1 MQDSINNLKTNVD
14 AINEDKTNNLKS
26 ENIRSGV
33 TILGISGTLEEG
45 IDTSDANATAED
57 IAINKMAYVNGEKVE
72 GSIQVIENGYSK
84 EIQLSET
91 NNIPASNKFELTGTN
106 KSNLILRNG
115 AKVRIPISYNSVATA
130 MKITSDKIK
139 SGESIFGVE
148 GNQSVVDTSD
158 ANATSDDIVQGKT
171 AYVNGQKVTGTVQ
184 EINSDLGVSEGE
196 YVTNDTIP
204 LVGVTE
210 TNIFAPIPDTVL
222 LRGDNKSQIIMVV
235 KNSDIA
241 TDAGLTP
248 DKLVE
253 GNKILGITGTA
264 KVGTDTSDANA
275 TAKDIVSGKTA
286 YVNGNKLLGTI
297 TQVNNGS
304 NLEVSTVSNLLFN
317 MVESDNNIIK
327 IGYNFN
333 DNYDKV
339 FRQGSRLFIK
349 IPYTELTT
357 PLAIYPNMIAK
368 GSKILGISGTYEG
381 SGVDTSDANA
391 TANDIIKGY
400 SAYVDGAKVE
410 GTAVETKNNG
420 FILFNEVSDDKSNS
434 YIKVTNSWPITHAIR
449 QGGSVSAKYSDI
461 ASAIGLTDDKIAN
474 GESVL
479 GLTGTAETLPENTY
493 TIDTSASYSSDSIN
507 VTSTELQLT
516 NIQDN
521 NELWKQGAKYTI
533 YAQLSDV
540 ASKLGITANKI
551 VQGNT
556 IAGVQGTASTI
567 LTEEFTKEQYAY
579 MNGKTVVEYPDSL
592 LLKSISMLDGSSITL
607 TEAKLLSVVLLGD
620 GITNE
625 STKLDTV
632 FTLAIKLNSSDLSKL
647 SNKTFMLKAVFTPAE
662 FDIGTI
668 NINETSDIQYITVN
682 TSIRLTSLLNEVDR
696 YKIVEVDS

>member
-14 AINEDKTNNLKS
+14 AINEDKTNNLKP

-57 IAINKMAYVNGEKVE
+57 IAINKTAYVNEEKVE

-158 ANATSDDIVQGKT
+158 ANVTSDDIISNKTAYVNGQKITGSMIEVISSSGKYLDLQDMYISFASKYLEVYGINNETTSIGIRPNGKTVVSVPFDDLSKKIGIKSDSIVEGKTILGVNGTAKIGTDTSDANATSDDIAQGKT
-171 AYVNGQKVTGTVQ
+171 AYVNGQKITGSLPKRSFAMDVTDPDSIHI
-184 EINSDLGVSEGE
+184 EENSIAIIGK
-196 YVTNDTIP
+196 DTITDEP
-204 LVGVTE
+204 YIYE
-210 TNIFAPIPDTVL
+210 PIDNNASVVVYDSVL
-222 LRGDNKSQIIMVV
+222 AQALN
-235 KNSDIA
+235 
-241 TDAGLTP
+241 LTQ
-248 DKLVE
+248 DKIVE
-253 GNKILGITGTA
+253 GNTILGIEGTA
-264 KVGTDTSDANA
+264 TQGVDTSDA
-275 TAKDIVSGKTA
+275 TAAADDIIRNKTA
-286 YVNGNKLLGTI
+286 YVNGEKVTGTI
-297 TQVNNGS
+297 LDSSGRLLDAAIQ
-304 NLEVSTVSNLLFN
+304 VSTKSLHHEQFDIEFSTSYAGGDRVIRDFDDIILGATNEQVANAINLTA
-317 MVESDNNIIK
+317 DK
-327 IGYNFN
+327 IATGN
-333 DNYDKV
+333 
-339 FRQGSRLFIK
+339 
-349 IPYTELTT
+349 T
-357 PLAIYPNMIAK
+357 
-368 GSKILGISGTYEG
+368 ILGI
-381 SGVDTSDANA
+381 V
-391 TANDIIKGY
+391 
-400 SAYVDGAKVE
+400 
-410 GTAVETKNNG
+410 
-420 FILFNEVSDDKSNS
+420 
-434 YIKVTNSWPITHAIR
+434 
-449 QGGSVSAKYSDI
+449 
-461 ASAIGLTDDKIAN
+461 
-474 GESVL
+474 
-479 GLTGTAETLPENTY
+479 GTAETLPENTY

-507 VTSTELQLT
+507 VTGTELQLT

>member
-57 IAINKMAYVNGEKVE
+57 IAINKTAYVNGEKVE

-106 KSNLILRNG
+106 KSSLILRNG

-171 AYVNGQKVTGTVQ
+171 AYVNGQKVTGSLPKRSFAMDVTDPDSIHI
-184 EINSDLGVSEGE
+184 EENSIAIIGK
-196 YVTNDTIP
+196 DTITDEP
-204 LVGVTE
+204 YIYE
-210 TNIFAPIPDTVL
+210 PI
-222 LRGDNKSQIIMVV
+222 
-235 KNSDIA
+235 
-241 TDAGLTP
+241 
-248 DKLVE
+248 
-253 GNKILGITGTA
+253 
-264 KVGTDTSDANA
+264 
-275 TAKDIVSGKTA
+275 
-286 YVNGNKLLGTI
+286 
-297 TQVNNGS
+297 
-304 NLEVSTVSNLLFN
+304 
-317 MVESDNNIIK
+317 DNNASVVV
-327 IGYNFN
+327 
-333 DNYDKV
+333 YDSV
-339 FRQGSRLFIK
+339 LAQALN
-349 IPYTELTT
+349 LT
-357 PLAIYPNMIAK
+357 
-368 GSKILGISGTYEG
+368 
-381 SGVDTSDANA
+381 
-391 TANDIIKGY
+391 
-400 SAYVDGAKVE
+400 
-410 GTAVETKNNG
+410 
-420 FILFNEVSDDKSNS
+420 
-434 YIKVTNSWPITHAIR
+434 
-449 QGGSVSAKYSDI
+449 Q
-461 ASAIGLTDDKIAN
+461 DKIV
-474 GESVL
+474 E
-479 GLTGTAETLPENTY
+479 
-493 TIDTSASYSSDSIN
+493 
-507 VTSTELQLT
+507 
-516 NIQDN
+516 
-521 NELWKQGAKYTI
+521 
-533 YAQLSDV
+533 
-540 ASKLGITANKI
+540 
-551 VQGNT
+551 GNT